1 MSIEISQLTF
11 AFSRG
16 VLRSLSH
23 LPQAHSLIRS
33 AAEIACIHDL
43 VLPLNVTSLC
53 KRSCT
58 STLPSTFPTAL
69 HPQYMAT
76 MLGKR
81 RSKRQSADDAKSNPS
96 DGTVQENPTN
106 DSSMNIDLSGIPA
119 PPASTS
125 RSDNRFTRDASPSQ
139 SLLDRYQRRLHGMQT
154 TRHSSLSSALREQG
168 SPSKPTG
175 KLKDASDE
183 LLVELGPASL
193 ESVNE
198 PITPGDG
205 MPMPNKSYDEFDFG
219 LAGPRKTGMPPLT
232 NTNDATITQ
241 PPRRQTRSQVRAE
254 QRKDSVSASESEKNA
269 VYKPRSLTIR
279 KVHDADW
286 TPSPPQPAV
295 AFTSSQAEA
304 ELMASL
310 ASLGLES
317 NTNTPPQTATSSSI
331 VHHAKIGAP
340 LPSNLRPSPLQPSNL
355 PKATAT
361 TTTTKRPPLP
371 PPHKTKP
378 PCPPPAIPINPPAPP
393 APSQLPGYI
402 WLSTH
407 PSSSLPT
414 EPWSWLKRWTCCQCA
429 HQDPLGQGRAAQTMV
444 EQRVC
449 SRLVCGH
456 LRCARGCRVVRDGRF
471 EGLGVFALV

>member
-1 MSIEISQLTF
+1 
-11 AFSRG
+11 
-16 VLRSLSH
+16 
-23 LPQAHSLIRS
+23 
-33 AAEIACIHDL
+33 
-43 VLPLNVTSLC
+43 
-53 KRSCT
+53 
-58 STLPSTFPTAL
+58 
-69 HPQYMAT
+69 

-81 RSKRQSADDAKSNPS
+81 RSKRQSADDAKSNNS
-96 DGTVQENPTN
+96 DGTVQENITN
-106 DSSMNIDLSGIPA
+106 DSSMNIDLGSIPF

-125 RSDNRFTRDASPSQ
+125 RSDARSTRDASPSQ
-139 SLLDRYQRRLHGMQT
+139 SLLDRYQRRLHGMQAT
-154 TRHSSLSSALREQG
+154 KHSSSSMMN
-168 SPSKPTG
+168 SPSTSDG
-175 KLKDASDE
+175 KLKDVSDE
-183 LLVELGPASL
+183 LLVDLGPASL
-193 ESVNE
+193 ESINE

-232 NTNDATITQ
+232 NTNDSTIPQ
-241 PPRRQTRSQVRAE
+241 PPRRQTRSQARAE
-254 QRKDSVSASESEKNA
+254 QRKDSVSAAESDKDA

-317 NTNTPPQTATSSSI
+317 NTNMPSHAATSSSSI

-340 LPSNLRPSPLQPSNL
+340 LPSNLKPSPLQPSNL

-371 PPHKTKP
+371 TPHQTAKP
-378 PCPPPAIPINPPAPP
+378 PKPPSPPPAIPINPPAPP

-429 HQDPLGQGRAAQTMV
+429 HQDPMGQGRAAQTMV
-444 EQRVC
+444 KQRVC

-471 EGLGVFALV
+471 EGPGVFALV